1 MVENVMG
8 KNFGNNQSGL
18 ILLLF
23 MLVFLVAAAGEDSAG
38 REVKLFN
45 RGYESYLSYQPEKAV
60 GEFTSFLKEF
70 PDSSARDAALYWLG
84 KSYMQMKSFGEARR
98 VFLEIKQNFPGS
110 PYLSHAESELTI
122 ISSLEVDAHMV
133 AASESETKNESP
145 EKRLKE
151 AEKKGKVLEKLLK
164 ETTEERD
171 RVRAQLN
178 EEEKRTEALR
188 EQVEQLEK
196 KEKTLKEVAGE
207 RDELRRRFDKE
218 TNRRIELE
226 AQVET
231 CEHDVK
237 KMRSG
242 GKELTEVQHER
253 DSLRKLLD
261 DEKKTTADLITKLK
275 EFEKKEKAIKDLAE
289 ERDALQ
295 SELVSSKKKRDELE
309 QRAAA
314 FGDKEKTLQ
323 DIRDENTQLKKDSE
337 KELEEKEKTLTNLR
351 ESMKECEEKT
361 ASCKTM
367 TASNDELAKQV
378 EDYRGKTDA
387 LQMRIQELEKNDKKT
402 PAREES
408 LARISEEKDV
418 LSRNLDEEK
427 QKTALLLSRIKELEA
442 KENLVAD
449 IIYERDTLKV
459 QVEEQ
464 QRMIQDFQN
473 RPGTTRIEEKPLA
486 VTLPVHEAVIQPE
499 EAKKEEEQREPRREK
514 EQDETEA
521 SGDSVPGVLH
531 QLGIQEIPWRSG
543 NSKENEETEKVLY
556 EKARSL
562 NITGDEKTLKDLAA
576 KHGFNAKQKEYLKRY
591 LAVSEYINRRLKSMP
606 EEEVIESLV
615 VTYEEANRYTKI
627 VLSTELQENA
637 RQGEPFEEIYKLYPD
652 MMVYKIVP
660 ARQLE
665 KQIRDKISS
674 LAHGEVGVIWSE
686 DGYMILKPSLKKL
699 SYEPFNNV
707 TRETEERIK
716 TLVNEWV
723 QELKSP

>member
-1 MVENVMG
+1 MG

-23 MLVFLVAAAGEDSAG
+23 LLVFLVAAAGEDSAG

-45 RGYESYLSYQPEKAV
+45 RGYESYLSYQPGKAV

-98 VFLEIKQNFPGS
+98 VFLEIKQTFPGS

-133 AASESETKNESP
+133 AASEPETKNESP

-151 AEKKGKVLEKLLK
+151 AEKKGKVLEKSLK
-164 ETTEERD
+164 ETAEERE
-171 RVRAQLN
+171 RLRAQLN
-178 EEEKRTEALR
+178 EEEKRTESLL
-188 EQVEQLEK
+188 EQVKQLEK
-196 KEKTLKEVAGE
+196 KEKTLNEVAGE
-207 RDELRRRFDKE
+207 RDELRRKYDEEK
-218 TNRRIELE
+218 NRIRELE
-226 AQVET
+226 IKAKTREDDANKIRLGEQ
-231 CEHDVK
+231 
-237 KMRSG
+237 
-242 GKELTEVQHER
+242 ELTEAVKEK
-253 DSLRKLLD
+253 DSLKRQLD
-261 DEKKTTADLITKLK
+261 DERKTSADMVARIKEIEKEGRSTRDLI
-275 EFEKKEKAIKDLAE
+275 E
-289 ERDALQ
+289 ERDTLSKMLGEERKKAEDLLIRIK
-295 SELVSSKKKRDELE
+295 ELGKTEEVIAQMSQEKEQLIRQIEEGKRKQEELE
-309 QRAAA
+309 GKIKQTHDTEEMLSKA
-314 FGDKEKTLQ
+314 EQ
-323 DIRDENTQLKKDSE
+323 DIPLLISE
-337 KELEEKEKTLTNLR
+337 K
-351 ESMKECEEKT
+351 
-361 ASCKTM
+361 
-367 TASNDELAKQV
+367 
-378 EDYRGKTDA
+378 DA
-387 LQMRIQELEKNDKKT
+387 
-402 PAREES
+402 
-408 LARISEEKDV
+408 

-473 RPGTTRIEEKPLA
+473 RPGTTGIEEKPLA
-486 VTLPVHEAVIQPE
+486 VTLPVHEEVKQPE
-499 EAKKEEEQREPRREK
+499 EAKKEEEQREPRRER
-514 EQDETEA
+514 EQGETEA
-521 SGDSVPGVLH
+521 SGDSVPAVLH

-543 NSKENEETEKVLY
+543 NSKEDEETEKVLY

-562 NITGDEKTLKDLAA
+562 NITGDEKTLKDLAV

-591 LAVSEYINRRLKSMP
+591 LAVSEYIDRRLKSMP

-615 VTYEEANRYTKI
+615 VTYEEGNRYTKI
-627 VLSTELQENA
+627 VLATELQENA
-637 RQGEPFEEIYKLYPD
+637 RKGEPFEEIYKLYPD

-660 ARQLE
+660 SQQLE
-665 KQIRDKISS
+665 KHIRDKISS

-686 DGYMILKPSLKKL
+686 DGYMILKPSLIKL

-707 TRETEERIK
+707 TPETKERIK